1 MISLIFDHQKPVQVE
16 SIYWI
21 TPREQQTY
29 IAEYGKEDLLNV
41 IKSKNI
47 PSLKFDILFFLFAN
61 LLVAILEKNLD

>member
-1 MISLIFDHQKPVQVE
+1 MISSIFDHRKPVQVE